1 MLRKNIYSVNFIK
14 VLTVRIILMLLAG
27 LVMLVSLVVSCV
39 RNCLRVHSASMRT
52 GPQDLLAS
60 SQYLVRPD
68 SVLIQQLEEEMLA
81 HFHTDVLMAL
91 QVGNTYRVTNPLSV
105 PRPVSR

>member
-1 MLRKNIYSVNFIK
+1 MV
-14 VLTVRIILMLLAG
+14 TG
-27 LVMLVSLVVSCV
+27 LVLLLSLALSCV

-81 HFHTDVLMAL
+81 HFHTDVLIAL
-91 QVGNTYRVTNPLSV
+91 QVLTNALSV
-105 PRPVSR
+105 PMQVSHKTLLKEGKTRDNIH

>member
-1 MLRKNIYSVNFIK
+1 MTLSVR
-14 VLTVRIILMLLAG
+14 VILLLIAG
-27 LVMLVSLVVSCV
+27 LVLLLSLGISCV
-39 RNCLRVHSASMRT
+39 RNCLRVHSASMRI

-81 HFHTDVLMAL
+81 HFHTDVLIAL
-91 QVGNTYRVTNPLSV
+91 QVGNSCLVMRMRKTRHI
-105 PRPVSR
+105 

>member
-1 MLRKNIYSVNFIK
+1 ML
-14 VLTVRIILMLLAG
+14 
-27 LVMLVSLVVSCV
+27 LVSLGVSCA
-39 RNCLRVHSASMRT
+39 RNCLRVHSASMRV

-81 HFHTDVLMAL
+81 HFHTDVLIAL
-91 QVGNTYRVTNPLSV
+91 QVGNRCCVTVNKPLQGMAATSFD
-105 PRPVSR
+105 

>member
-1 MLRKNIYSVNFIK
+1 MI
-14 VLTVRIILMLLAG
+14 AG
-27 LVMLVSLVVSCV
+27 LVLLVSLGVSCA
-39 RNCLRVHSASMRT
+39 RNCLRVHSASMRV

-81 HFHTDVLMAL
+81 HFHTDVLVAL
-91 QVGNTYRVTNPLSV
+91 QVSNSCCVTAATKKENKI
-105 PRPVSR
+105 

>member
-1 MLRKNIYSVNFIK
+1 MQ
-14 VLTVRIILMLLAG
+14 TARIILLLLAG
-27 LVMLVSLVVSCV
+27 LVMLVSLAVSCV

-52 GPQDLLAS
+52 GHQDLLAS

-91 QVGNTYRVTNPLSV
+91 QVRTYRVTNPLSV
-105 PRPVSR
+105 PRLVSPYTVVQRRKTRDR

>member
-1 MLRKNIYSVNFIK
+1 MV
-14 VLTVRIILMLLAG
+14 TG
-27 LVMLVSLVVSCV
+27 LVLLLSLALSCV

-81 HFHTDVLMAL
+81 HFHTDVLIAL
-91 QVGNTYRVTNPLSV
+91 QVGNNCRLTNALSV
-105 PRPVSR
+105 PMQVSHKTLSQRRKNER